1 MDRRM
6 LMNQVPPTCDFLPD
20 LRNCLRLVH
29 HPVFM
34 SDAAQLGEEVC
45 GGHVLGAA
53 QIDRGYDADMPAL
66 ERVFQNRLPKL
77 TILGKVLAYRDVA
90 AKITKQADTPR
101 ACEGYGF
108 SVGMASRPTAVP
120 GADPFTDRAIIWR
133 NPRVV

>member
-1 MDRRM
+1 
-6 LMNQVPPTCDFLPD
+6 
-20 LRNCLRLVH
+20 
-29 HPVFM
+29 
-34 SDAAQLGEEVC
+34 
-45 GGHVLGAA
+45 
-53 QIDRGYDADMPAL
+53 DMPAL

-108 SVGMASRPTAVP
+108 SVGMALRPTAVP